1 MAEKRVA
8 QEARVV
14 EAESEAVEL
23 AGSKAE
29 EWKVD

>member
-8 QEARVV
+8 QEARLV
-14 EAESEAVEL
+14 EAESEAVGL
-23 AGSKAE
+23 AGANAE